1 MSPAAL
7 FAMGVLVTL
16 FYGTGLSLLVYG
28 AILDGRDEARR
39 KAEEAESAEAA
50 ERAGR
55 TGVGRRPSAVPDDTS
70 TEAGDVPAAA

>member
-39 KAEEAESAEAA
+39 KDEEAD
-50 ERAGR
+50 RAR
-55 TGVGRRPSAVPDDTS
+55 VGRRPSAVPDDTS
-70 TEAGDVPAAA
+70 TEAGDFPAAA